1 MIRFMTNHRFNSSFT
16 IGIPFTAKDSV
27 CIKNLAV
34 TIGMVSRKNEKADKD
49 SEVVINLRNAGA
61 IPLAVSL
68 QKKKILKYQ

>member
-1 MIRFMTNHRFNSSFT
+1 MISNYRFHFSFT

-27 CIKNLAV
+27 CIKNLAL

-61 IPLAVSL
+61 VPLAVS
-68 QKKKILKYQ
+68 